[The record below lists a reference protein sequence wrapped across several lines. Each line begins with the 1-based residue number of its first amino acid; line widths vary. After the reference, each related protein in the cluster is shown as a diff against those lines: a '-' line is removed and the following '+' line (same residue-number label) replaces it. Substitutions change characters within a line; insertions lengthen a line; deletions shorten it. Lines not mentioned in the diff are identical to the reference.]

1 MANVFDIR
9 MDLRNLASE
18 DLHKAIE
25 DQEELIF
32 RTPSVEHAIMPA
44 LREYRAER
52 DRRLDEK
59 INAIVDD
66 VLNDSEPVA
75 AVEAAP
81 VPAVEAAP
89 VPAVEAAPDP
99 DPAIL
104 RRSPSTVINVYTSPD
119 KNPTLKN
126 RRVVRSKTITEGRS
140 KRMRSTTEHYDPASK
155 LLACQTKQKGFK
167 PLSIRDRMR
176 KHPEFSAT
184 MAQFD
189 ENKAI
194 IKRQALKLA
203 CPLLCAD
210 EVRKGRY
217 NENDPEFLLRT
228 QMKQVAMA
236 ADGNQYDFDRI
247 KAYIRECNAKGMML
261 RSPVNG
267 EQMSCE
273 VRFMEP
279 VKNRWG
285 NVVTEGHGLGKMPKL
300 EVKTWE
306 PALNIY
312 RPTAAQKAN

>member
-66 VLNDSEPVA
+66 VLNDSEPMVA
-75 AVEAAP
+75 P
-81 VPAVEAAP
+81 EAAP

-104 RRSPSTVINVYTSPD
+104 RRSPSTVINVYSTPD
-119 KNPTLKN
+119 KSLALKH

-140 KRMRSTTEHYDPASK
+140 KRMRSATEHYDPASK
-155 LLACQTKQKGFK
+155 LLACQTNQKGFK
-167 PLSIRDRMR
+167 PPSIRDRMR

-189 ENKAI
+189 ENKAT
-194 IKRQALKLA
+194 IKRQALQLA

-217 NENDPEFLLRT
+217 KEHDTEFLLRT

-261 RSPVNG
+261 RSPVTG

>member
-66 VLNDSEPVA
+66 VLNDSEPVT
-75 AVEAAP
+75 
-81 VPAVEAAP
+81 
-89 VPAVEAAPDP
+89 AVEAAPDP

-119 KNPTLKN
+119 KNTTLKN

-155 LLACQTKQKGFK
+155 LLACQTNQKGFK
-167 PLSIRDRMR
+167 PPSIRDRMR

-189 ENKAI
+189 ENKAT
-194 IKRQALKLA
+194 IKRQALQLA

-217 NENDPEFLLRT
+217 KENDPEFLLRT

-261 RSPVNG
+261 RSPVTG

>member
-66 VLNDSEPVA
+66 VLNDSEPMVA
-75 AVEAAP
+75 P
-81 VPAVEAAP
+81 EAAP

-104 RRSPSTVINVYTSPD
+104 RRSPSTVINVYSTPD
-119 KNPTLKN
+119 KSLTLKH
-126 RRVVRSKTITEGRS
+126 RRVVRSKTVTEGRS

-155 LLACQTKQKGFK
+155 LLACQTNQKGFK
-167 PLSIRDRMR
+167 PPSIRDRMR

-189 ENKAI
+189 ENKAT
-194 IKRQALKLA
+194 IKRQALQLA

-217 NENDPEFLLRT
+217 KEHDTEFLLRT

-247 KAYIRECNAKGMML
+247 KAYIRECNAKGVML
-261 RSPVNG
+261 RSPVTG

>member
-1 MANVFDIR
+1 MANAFDIR
-9 MDLRNLASE
+9 MDLRNLADE
-18 DLHKAIE
+18 DLHKAIA
-25 DQEELIF
+25 DQEDLIF

-52 DRRLDEK
+52 DRRLDET

-66 VLNDSEPVA
+66 VMDGSELPGA
-75 AVEAAP
+75 PEPELEPDQAV
-81 VPAVEAAP
+81 
-89 VPAVEAAPDP
+89 
-99 DPAIL
+99 L
-104 RRSPSTVINVYTSPD
+104 RRSPSTVINVYSTPD
-119 KNPTLKN
+119 KSLTLKN
-126 RRVVRSKTITEGRS
+126 RRVVRSKTIAEGRS

-167 PLSIRDRMR
+167 PQSIRDKMR

-189 ENKAI
+189 ANKAT
-194 IKRQALKLA
+194 IKRQALQLA

-210 EVRKGRY
+210 EVHKGHY
-217 NENDPEFLLRT
+217 NQNDPKFLMRT
-228 QMKQVAMA
+228 QIKQVAMA
-236 ADGNQYDFDRI
+236 ADGEQYDFTRI
-247 KAYIRECNAKGMML
+247 KAYIRECNAKGMRL
-261 RSPVNG
+261 RSPVTG
-267 EQMSCE
+267 EEMSCE
-273 VRFMEP
+273 VRFTEP

-285 NVVTEGHGLGKMPKL
+285 NVVTVGHGLEKMPKL